1 MFVFQSLLL
10 FIFTTLVCYVIK
22 FWWSRQRLYELAA
35 KLPGDNGL
43 PLLGILHK
51 LAIAKREDYMDI
63 LLNYIKDNPPITRV
77 WLGPF
82 MMVATKA
89 PEVMHAVFNSPH
101 CYDKPSIFYGSLFF
115 TKGLL
120 SLSGKLHEKHRKIF
134 NKAFTPKRLLELY
147 GVVNHCAKVCV
158 KKLEPKVDQEEFDI
172 YYYIGACS
180 LESFGLA
187 NLNYHE
193 DIYGHKII
201 LYVDL

>member
-1 MFVFQSLLL
+1 
-10 FIFTTLVCYVIK
+10 
-22 FWWSRQRLYELAA
+22 
-35 KLPGDNGL
+35 
-43 PLLGILHK
+43 
-51 LAIAKREDYMDI
+51 MDI
-63 LLNYIKDNPPITRV
+63 VLSFIKDDSPITRV

-82 MMVATKA
+82 MMVGTKT

-101 CYDKPSIFYGSLFF
+101 CYDKPSIFYGSLIF

-134 NKAFTPKRLLELY
+134 NKAFTPKRLQKLY
-147 GVVNHCAKVCV
+147 AIIQDRAEVCV
-158 KKLEPKVDQEEFDI
+158 KKLEPKIDQEEFDI

-193 DIYGHKII
+193 DIYGHNII
-201 LYVDL
+201 PYVDV